1 MTIQSVH
8 AEFFFLLSTHYLLQ
22 REVDATAAVD
32 YRFDSVGCI
41 DVDIVGHLSF
51 SFLLG
56 VLVSPPGCSHLW
68 DSKVQSRTVWLK
80 TMVCVSRGF
89 T

>member
-8 AEFFFLLSTHYLLQ
+8 AEFFLLLSTHYLLQ

-51 SFLLG
+51 SFLLMG
-56 VLVSPPGCSHLW
+56 IGHHQDVLTCGIR
-68 DSKVQSRTVWLK
+68 KYSRVL
-80 TMVCVSRGF
+80 SG
-89 T
+89 